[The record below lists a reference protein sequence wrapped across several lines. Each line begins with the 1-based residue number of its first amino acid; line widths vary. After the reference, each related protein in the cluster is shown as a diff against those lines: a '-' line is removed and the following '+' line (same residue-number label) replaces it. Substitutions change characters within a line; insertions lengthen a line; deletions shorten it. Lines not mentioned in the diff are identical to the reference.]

1 MDQVTIRLAQPSDN
15 KALCALE
22 RAVFDYDQLGERS
35 FRHLI
40 QSPSALVYILES
52 PTSEDILGYAI
63 VLTRRNSKYWRLY
76 SMATSPAARGQG
88 FGKQLLSYIL
98 LQAKPLACGLRL
110 EVKCDNEIGL
120 ALYRQLGFEVTDLVE
135 QYYSDGSNGY
145 RMQYTWTNE
154 L

>member
-1 MDQVTIRLAQPSDN
+1 MSQTSIRLAEPSDS

-22 RAVFDYDQLGERS
+22 RVVFDYDQLGERS
-35 FRHLI
+35 FKRLI
-40 QSPSALVYILES
+40 QSPSALVYVLQS
-52 PTSEDILGYAI
+52 PSADILGYAI

-88 FGKQLLSYIL
+88 LGKQLLSYIL

-145 RMQYTWTNE
+145 RMQYTWANE
-154 L
+154 M